1 MIGRDQHAGDGETRM
16 TEDVADQGT
25 ANASTQRGGK
35 AMPTQVRREAGRD
48 DRPRSTRRAVAKF
61 VLSGL
66 GALALV
72 AVAGVTAVDRLSTA
86 ASLRDGGRVA
96 ELVAHGVIQPAMS
109 GSLVRGD
116 PGAIAALDRVVRDKV
131 LLGSLA
137 RIKIWTPEG
146 RIIYSDEPQL
156 IGSVFPLAADQTA
169 ALASSATGEPH
180 ISDLTA
186 PENRLESADD
196 RLIEVYVP
204 IKALDGTPLLVESY
218 LRLDSVLTS
227 SRLVAEQILPLILA
241 GLALLIVVQW
251 PLAWRLTRDLQAGQQ
266 AREDLLKR
274 AADSSE
280 DERRR
285 IAGELHD
292 GLVQSLAGV
301 ALDLAGSADRATDT
315 TAAADLG
322 RGAEGVRGAM
332 REARSLLVELYP
344 PNLRSAG
351 LANAITDLGAKVAA
365 RGIDVRS
372 EIEDDGSL
380 SDADE
385 AVVYRVAQEALRNVV
400 KHSRARRADIR
411 MVALEGGCE
420 LTIADDGVGFDAQAP
435 QVGPEAGHLGLTVLH
450 DLARDAGATLDIW
463 RGDQG
468 GTVVRLLLPAAV

>member
-1 MIGRDQHAGDGETRM
+1 MAMHATDGEARM
-16 TEDVADQGT
+16 TENVADQGT
-25 ANASTQRGGK
+25 AGASARRDPS
-35 AMPTQVRREAGRD
+35 ASPASVRRRTNRD
-48 DRPRSTRRAVAKF
+48 HRPPSTRRAVGQF

-72 AVAGVTAVDRLSTA
+72 AIAGVIAVDRLSTA

-96 ELVAHGVIQPAMS
+96 ELVAHGVVEPAMS

-156 IGSVFPLAADQTA
+156 IGSVFPLAADQTE
-169 ALASSATGEPH
+169 ALASGVTGEPH

-186 PENRLESADD
+186 PENRLESSDD

-204 IKALDGTPLLVESY
+204 IRALDGTPLLVESY
-218 LRLDSVLTS
+218 LRFDSVFTS
-227 SRLVAEQILPLILA
+227 GRLVAEQILPLILA
-241 GLALLIVVQW
+241 GLALLVIVQW
-251 PLAWRLTRDLQAGQQ
+251 PLAMRLTRDLRAGHQ
-266 AREDLLKR
+266 ARERLLQR
-274 AADSSE
+274 AADSSQE
-280 DERRR
+280 ERRR

-301 ALDLAGSADRATDT
+301 ALDLAGSADRANDP
-315 TAAADLG
+315 TAAADLE

-344 PNLRSAG
+344 PNLRTAG
-351 LANAITDLGAKVAA
+351 LANAVTDLGAKVSA
-365 RGIDVRS
+365 RGIEVRTR
-372 EIEDDGSL
+372 IEDDGSL
-380 SDADE
+380 SDVDQ

-400 KHSRARRADIR
+400 KHSRARHADIA
-411 MVALEGGCE
+411 MDVTGGGCE
-420 LTIADDGVGFDAQAP
+420 LTIADDGVGFDPAAART
-435 QVGPEAGHLGLTVLH
+435 GPEAGHLGLTVLR
-450 DLARDAGATLDIW
+450 DLARDAGAALDI
-463 RGDQG
+463 RRNDPD
-468 GTVVRLLLPAAV
+468 GTVVAFRLPAPA